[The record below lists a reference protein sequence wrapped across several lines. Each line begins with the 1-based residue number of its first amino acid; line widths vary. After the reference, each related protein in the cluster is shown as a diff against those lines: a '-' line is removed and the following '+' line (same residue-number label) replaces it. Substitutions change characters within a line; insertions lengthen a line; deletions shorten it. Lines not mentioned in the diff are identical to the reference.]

1 MLDCFFTLLI
11 LNLANSTIVQQ
22 LAVIDD
28 LGQVLNECL
37 LNVIAIEDA

>member
-1 MLDCFFTLLI
+1 MQYCFFTLLI

-22 LAVIDD
+22 LPVIDD